1 MSASELL
8 ANSKRVVIKIGSAL
22 LVDTD
27 KSELRQSWLTSLAED
42 IQDLRWKNID
52 VIIVSS
58 GAIALGRTRLGRV
71 GKSLSLGEKQACAAA
86 GQAALTRAYEDAL
99 APLGYNTAQA
109 LLTLM
114 DTENRQKWLNARTA
128 LETLLGLGVIPIINE
143 NDTVATDEIRY
154 GDNDRLAARV
164 AQMMGADMLILL
176 SDIDGLYS
184 ADPRSNPTA
193 KHIAL
198 IKDITPKIR
207 DMGGD
212 ANIAAAVGTG
222 GMASKISAAEIAM
235 NAGCHTIVTQGDVLR
250 PISALKKGARHSHFM
265 AKTDPVSARK
275 QWISG
280 ALKPKGRIEID
291 AGALKALQSGRSL
304 LPAGISAVTG
314 TFQLGDAVYITFDGA
329 VIAKGL
335 SAYSSADVEE
345 LIGAKSDQINSILG
359 YDNGKNIIHRDNL
372 VMLNGKN

>member
-1 MSASELL
+1 MPASELL
-8 ANSKRVVIKIGSAL
+8 SSSKRVVIKIGSAL
-22 LVDTD
+22 LVDTN
-27 KSELRQSWLTSLAED
+27 KSDLKQNWLTALAED
-42 IQDLRWKNID
+42 IQNLRQKNID
-52 VIIVSS
+52 IIVVSS
-58 GAIALGRTRLGRV
+58 GAIALGRTRLGLI

-114 DTENRQKWLNARTA
+114 DTEDRQKWLNARTA
-128 LETLLGLGVIPIINE
+128 LETLLGIGVIPIINE

-164 AQMMGADMLILL
+164 AQMMGADMLLLL

-184 ADPRSNPTA
+184 ADPRKNSTA

-198 IKDITPKIR
+198 IKDITPEIR

-212 ANIAAAVGTG
+212 ANSAAAVGTG
-222 GMASKISAAEIAM
+222 GMASKISAADIAM

-250 PISALKKGARHSHFM
+250 PISALINGARHSHFI
-265 AKTDPVSARK
+265 AKTDPASARK

-280 ALKPKGRIEID
+280 ALKPKGSIEID
-291 AGALKALQSGRSL
+291 AGAMKALQSGRSL
-304 LPAGISAVTG
+304 LPAGIIGVKG
-314 TFQLGDAVYITFDGA
+314 TFQLGDAVSITSDGT

-335 SAYSSADVEE
+335 SAYSSADIEK
-345 LIGAKSDQINSILG
+345 LIGVKSDQISSILG